1 MNRSASTVPSQ
12 AHLLDQLVEAAREL
26 PESQLLAVLD
36 FATYLQ
42 SRYGRHRPERGSPE
56 ALRPH
61 AGQWQFEPGELDRLL
76 AEIEQM
82 RLLDLEKNDRLSS

>member
-1 MNRSASTVPSQ
+1 VNQIASTVQSK
-12 AHLLDQLVEAAREL
+12 AYWLDQLMEAAREL

-36 FATYLQ
+36 FAIYLQ
-42 SRYGRHRPERGSPE
+42 DRYGRHRPQRGSPE
-56 ALRPH
+56 ALLLH

-82 RLLDLEKNDRLSS
+82 RLLDLEENDRLPS